1 LIEAL
6 AASLDDQGRNSLQLI
21 LEAAAAALPV
31 EMIYSDYATSP
42 REVEQVSI
50 DEEVVREKLTA
61 LKAALFGQERGNAA
75 QFREVLRS
83 ARIFDRYM
91 EVAEAFIREEFAC
104 E

>member
-1 LIEAL
+1 
-6 AASLDDQGRNSLQLI
+6 

-50 DEEVVREKLTA
+50 DEELVREKLTA
-61 LKAALFGQERGNAA
+61 LKTALFGQQHADAA
-75 QFREVLRS
+75 QFRQVLRS
-83 ARIFDRYM
+83 ARIFDKYM